1 MGFSAGR
8 FLSRHW
14 PNRLTSAADPNVS
27 GRRRSPTRTYAIAIP
42 VAVPEASATP
52 AGDMT
57 ANMHATAASV
67 TTTVASSVTTTVAS
81 SVTTATV
88 SAMCL
93 GRHVGCG
100 HQQTSSAGSRKAI
113 HSGQGAKGQ

>member
-1 MGFSAGR
+1 M
-8 FLSRHW
+8 
-14 PNRLTSAADPNVS
+14 
-27 GRRRSPTRTYAIAIP
+27 
-42 VAVPEASATP
+42 AVPEASATP

-57 ANMHATAASV
+57 ANMHANMHATAASV